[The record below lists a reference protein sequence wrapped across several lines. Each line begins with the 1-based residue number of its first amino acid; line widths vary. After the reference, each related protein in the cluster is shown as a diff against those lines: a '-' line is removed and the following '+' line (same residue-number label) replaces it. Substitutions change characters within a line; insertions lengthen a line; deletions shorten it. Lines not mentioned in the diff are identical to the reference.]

1 MNPAIKRPKV
11 FFQLP
16 DAKRRS
22 SSFKLTEHITD
33 LIDITELRFT
43 A

>member
-11 FFQLP
+11 FFRLP
-16 DAKRRS
+16 GAKRRS
-22 SSFKLTEHITD
+22 SSFKLTGHIID
-33 LIDITELRFT
+33 LIDIAELRFT